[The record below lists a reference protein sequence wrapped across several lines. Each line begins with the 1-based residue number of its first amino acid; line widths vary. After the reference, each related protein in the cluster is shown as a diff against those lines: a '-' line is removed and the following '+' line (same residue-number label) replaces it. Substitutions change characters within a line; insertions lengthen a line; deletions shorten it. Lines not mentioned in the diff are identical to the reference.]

1 MSLPLTKK
9 QNRYDTFFFSTIVKR
24 MEEREKNE
32 NNEHEYGKYT
42 NSTVSLLNKR

>member
-1 MSLPLTKK
+1 MTH
-9 QNRYDTFFFSTIVKR
+9 FFSPQQLYEWEKK
-24 MEEREKNE
+24 EKNE